1 MIVGEKNKKEK
12 TMGFLEMLNGWKKVL
27 SFEIIFDENN
37 KVGVNVTKSVPMI
50 PTPDYIKLWACY
62 VAKIIYNLGY
72 PNKLSA
78 NMAIGAIA
86 KIIETDINKN
96 TNCFQKANLD
106 DVIQYAHDIAK
117 GNIKFSGEFYAKGS
131 LSRII
136 KTWFP
141 LHGTTE
147 QQIVY
152 SALAIMQYAISMTCE
167 DKECLD
173 VFTKTARNM
182 IELYESGM
190 GTGVASAAQIPTV
203 AYMRAIGVAE

>member
-1 MIVGEKNKKEK
+1 
-12 TMGFLEMLNGWKKVL
+12 
-27 SFEIIFDENN
+27 
-37 KVGVNVTKSVPMI
+37 
-50 PTPDYIKLWACY
+50 
-62 VAKIIYNLGY
+62 
-72 PNKLSA
+72 
-78 NMAIGAIA
+78 MAVGAIA
-86 KIIETDINKN
+86 KIIETDIDEN

-106 DVIQYAHDIAK
+106 DAIQYAHDISK

-147 QQIVY
+147 QQIIY
-152 SALAIMQYAISMTCE
+152 SALALMQYAISITRE

-173 VFTKTARNM
+173 IFTKTARNM

-190 GTGVASAAQIPTV
+190 GAGIASVVQIPTV
-203 AYMRAIGVAE
+203 AYMRAIGLTE